1 MRNSN
6 HPLTQNKPYIFSS
19 GSLRLHIPRS
29 ATVIPGSRQSTA
41 VFSRCRCV
49 IEAKVARLFRIS
61 CPGQLSV
68 VQGQLAK
75 VNVRWPIYLL
85 LRINSFCTVRRL
97 QYRSAL
103 MSARRS
109 MSFAPR
115 RKHVSVIA
123 SLENTSKT
131 VQGTSARAKVS
142 PRAIRPAICKIQ
154 ITTVNTRYRHTFG
167 TPKTCNVSK
176 RFPRFRRY
184 RHICQ
189 RP

>member
-6 HPLTQNKPYIFSS
+6 HPLTQNKPSIFSS

-29 ATVIPGSRQSTA
+29 ATVIPGTRQSTA
-41 VFSRCRCV
+41 VFSGCRYV
-49 IEAKVARLFRIS
+49 SVANS
-61 CPGQLSV
+61 CPTFQAFVPWAVV
-68 VQGQLAK
+68 VQEQLI
-75 VNVRWPIYLL
+75 NLL

-109 MSFAPR
+109 MSFAPS

-131 VQGTSARAKVS
+131 VHGTSARAKVS
-142 PRAIRPAICKIQ
+142 PRAICPAIWKI
-154 ITTVNTRYRHTFG
+154 RY
-167 TPKTCNVSK
+167 S
-176 RFPRFRRY
+176 
-184 RHICQ
+184 
-189 RP
+189 